1 MPNVEK
7 RNAVQDYDSPPNVAT
22 IDDLRRAD
30 ELLRKLE
37 ERYFGRAF
45 SHPGFPIGDLAPGC

>member
-7 RNAVQDYDSPPNVAT
+7 RNPVQDYDSPPNVAT

-37 ERYFGRAF
+37 ELYFGRAF
-45 SHPGFPIGDLAPGC
+45 SHPGFAAADHAMAC

>member
-1 MPNVEK
+1 M
-7 RNAVQDYDSPPNVAT
+7 PNVAT
-22 IDDLRRAD
+22 MDDLRRAD

-45 SHPGFPIGDLAPGC
+45 SHPGFAAGDLAPGC